1 MSVIKVS
8 SFKFRKKIDALLAL
22 KNTLPLIVANIAVL
36 HFKEGF
42 KKGGGQT
49 DASSNGWD
57 ARKSTSKR
65 NLGRAILVDAGA
77 LKRDIR
83 KGKVSFPYT
92 EITAGNTPKTNKYA
106 AIHNQGGRGLAWG
119 KHPFTMPKREFIG
132 SSEILNK
139 RILRRIKKEFK
150 KALN

>member
-8 SFKFRKKIDALLAL
+8 SFKFRKKIHALLAL

-49 DASSNGWD
+49 DASSGGWK
-57 ARKSTSKR
+57 ARAANSKR
-65 NLGRAILVDAGA
+65 NLGRAILVDTGA
-77 LKRDIR
+77 LRRDIR

-106 AIHNQGGRGLAWG
+106 YVHNQGIGR
-119 KHPFTMPKREFIG
+119 MPKREFIG

-150 KALN
+150 KVLS